1 MHTKS
6 IKLSKKKDGRGY
18 ITSYTV
24 NIGTAEAREC
34 GLVSTDRS
42 PIELE
47 KVIDTEHGQIIIRK
61 KVTE

>member
-34 GLVSTDRS
+34 GLVSTDGS